1 MLLFSAMDPLYKLA
15 LSAHA
20 SSFESDGQV
29 QASSDGQ
36 CGYTPAQIRQ
46 RYGSGS
52 SNLKVEADGHKIP
65 IHLAAVPGGR
75 RFPLL
80 KAMLTTACERNC
92 FYCPF
97 RAGRNYKRVSFQA
110 GELAH
115 TFHAAHKKGLVDG
128 LFLSTGIF
136 AGGTQTQDRLIE
148 TAELLRQK
156 LAYRGYLHLKIMP
169 GAEYDQVYR
178 AMQLADRV
186 STNLE
191 APNPSRLASL
201 APQKEFDQEL
211 LQPLKWI
218 EKIRRTEPPH
228 LGWRGRWPS
237 STTQFVVGA
246 AGEKDLELL
255 ATVAALN
262 RDVGIKRAY
271 FEAFNPIPGTPFE
284 NYPQEDPTRQH
295 RLYQASFLLR
305 DYGYNLEEL
314 PFNASGELPLHKDP
328 KSILAD
334 HLYVESPVEMNN
346 AARDVLLRIPGIG
359 PRSASAVLHARRKT
373 NLSDIGQL
381 RRLGVL
387 AERAAPYITLA
398 GQRPA
403 RQLKL
408 F

>member
-1 MLLFSAMDPLYKLA
+1 MDPLHKLA

-20 SSFESDGQV
+20 SSFESDGHIQS
-29 QASSDGQ
+29 SSDGQ

-46 RYGSGS
+46 KYGRAS

-110 GELAH
+110 DELAR
-115 TFHAAHKKGLVDG
+115 TFYAAHEKGLVDG

-136 AGGTQTQDRLIE
+136 AGGTRSQDKLID
-148 TAELLRQK
+148 TAEILRLK
-156 LAYRGYLHLKIMP
+156 LHYSGYLHLKIMP

-191 APNPSRLASL
+191 APNPARLTSL
-201 APQKEFDQEL
+201 APQKEFDREL
-211 LQPLKWI
+211 LQPLEWI
-218 EKIRRTEPPH
+218 ERIRTTEPPH

-246 AGEKDLELL
+246 AGETDLELL

-262 RDVGIKRAY
+262 REVGIKRAY

-284 NYPQEDPTRQH
+284 NYPKENPTRQH

-305 DYGYNLEEL
+305 DYEYDLEEL
-314 PFNASGELPLHKDP
+314 PFTTSGELPLHKDP
-328 KSILAD
+328 KSLLAD
-334 HLYVESPVEMNN
+334 HLYVESPVEINY
-346 AARDVLLRIPGIG
+346 AAREVLLRIPGIG
-359 PRSASAVLHARRKT
+359 LRSASAVLHARRRK

-381 RRLGVL
+381 RRLGVI

-403 RQLKL
+403 RQLDL

>member
-1 MLLFSAMDPLYKLA
+1 MDPLHKLA

-20 SSFESDGQV
+20 SSFESDGHVQV
-29 QASSDGQ
+29 SSGGH

-46 RYGSGS
+46 RYGSSS
-52 SNLKVEADGHKIP
+52 SNLKVEADGHEIP

-92 FYCPF
+92 LYCPF
-97 RAGRNYKRVSFQA
+97 RAGRNYKRVSFKA
-110 GELAH
+110 DELAR
-115 TFHAAHKKGLVDG
+115 TFHAAHEKGLVDG

-136 AGGTQTQDRLIE
+136 AGGTQTQDKLID
-148 TAELLRQK
+148 TAEILRIK
-156 LAYRGYLHLKIMP
+156 LHYSGYLHLKIMP
-169 GAEYDQVYR
+169 GSEYDQVYH

-191 APNPSRLASL
+191 APNPSRLTSL
-201 APQKEFDQEL
+201 APQKDFDREL

-218 EKIRRTEPPH
+218 ERIRRTEPPH

-246 AGEKDLELL
+246 AGETDLELL

-284 NYPQEDPTRQH
+284 NYPRENPTRQH

-305 DYGYNLEEL
+305 DYGYELEEL
-314 PFNASGELPLHKDP
+314 PFNTSGELPIHKDP

-334 HLYVESPVEMNN
+334 HLYVESPVEVNS
-346 AARDVLLRIPGIG
+346 AAREVLLRIPGIG
-359 PRSASAVLHARRKT
+359 PRSAAAVLHARRWL
-373 NLSDIGQL
+373 NLSDMGQL

-387 AERAAPYITLA
+387 ADRAAPYITLA
-398 GQRPA
+398 GRRPA

>member
-1 MLLFSAMDPLYKLA
+1 
-15 LSAHA
+15 
-20 SSFESDGQV
+20 
-29 QASSDGQ
+29 
-36 CGYTPAQIRQ
+36 
-46 RYGSGS
+46 
-52 SNLKVEADGHKIP
+52 
-65 IHLAAVPGGR
+65 
-75 RFPLL
+75 
-80 KAMLTTACERNC
+80 
-92 FYCPF
+92 
-97 RAGRNYKRVSFQA
+97 
-110 GELAH
+110 
-115 TFHAAHKKGLVDG
+115 
-128 LFLSTGIF
+128 
-136 AGGTQTQDRLIE
+136 
-148 TAELLRQK
+148 
-156 LAYRGYLHLKIMP
+156 MP

-228 LGWRGRWPS
+228 LGWQGRWPS

-305 DYGYNLEEL
+305 DYGYDLEEL

-334 HLYVESPVEMNN
+334 HLYVESPVEIND
-346 AARDVLLRIPGIG
+346 AAREVLLRIPGIG

-381 RRLGVL
+381 RRLGIL